1 MDSYAKMK
9 QKRVLLY
16 LLLSFVLN
24 CIPLLKNAPKGF
36 CVIHF
41 YKYSCGKNAYL
52 WHYCA
57 QRRAQKCSL
66 RSNFTGGEVIFL

>member
-24 CIPLLKNAPKGF
+24 CIPLLKNAPKSFLKWITQKTFILHLSLGIPCVYRGF
-36 CVIHF
+36 R
-41 YKYSCGKNAYL
+41 G
-52 WHYCA
+52 
-57 QRRAQKCSL
+57 
-66 RSNFTGGEVIFL
+66 